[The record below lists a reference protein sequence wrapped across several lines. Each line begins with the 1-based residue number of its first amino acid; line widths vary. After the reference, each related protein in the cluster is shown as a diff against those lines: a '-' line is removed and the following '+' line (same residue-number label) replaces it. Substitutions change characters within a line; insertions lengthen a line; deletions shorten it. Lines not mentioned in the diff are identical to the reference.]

1 MRWTRTAIAAAV
13 GGTLIGP
20 DGPVDGVTIDSR
32 EVTPGSLFVPL
43 VAARDGHEFIEAART
58 AGASAW
64 FTSRAEAPFA
74 APGAIVV
81 GDTAEALTALG
92 RAARSALPDRVIGVT
107 GSAGKTST
115 KDLIAGILRAHAP
128 AAASA
133 KSFNNELGVPLTLAN
148 APDDAWAAVIEM
160 GARGIG
166 HIATLCGVAR
176 PTVGVVTNIGT
187 AHLEMFGSARTI
199 ADAKGEL
206 LESLP
211 VSGTAVLDLDG
222 AMFEVLRA
230 KVAARVLTFSAT
242 GSAGADLRASG
253 VSLDATLHPSFHL
266 ASPWGGA
273 AVRIGARGAHQVAN
287 ALAAAAASLAV
298 GSTLDEVVSGLATEE
313 LSSWRMELVTTPGGA
328 VVLNDAYNANPSS
341 MAAALDAL
349 ASLPGSRRI
358 AVLGTMAELGPD
370 RDRLHRDVVARAEEL
385 RIDLVLA
392 VDEDAYG
399 VETVGSVAAAAA
411 RLGALGPGDVVLV
424 KGSRVAGLERL
435 AALLCTPGGV
445 A

>member
-1 MRWTRTAIAAAV
+1 MRWTRGAIAATV
-13 GGTLIGP
+13 GGTLVGP

-32 EVTPGSLFVPL
+32 EVRPGMLFVPL
-43 VAARDGHEFIEAART
+43 VATRDGHDFIGAARD
-58 AGASAW
+58 AGAAGW
-64 FTSRAEAPFA
+64 FTSRTDGACAVD
-74 APGAIVV
+74 GAIVV
-81 GDTAEALTALG
+81 PDTAAALTALG
-92 RAARSALPDRVIGVT
+92 RAARALLPDRVIGVT

-115 KDLIAGILRAHAP
+115 KDLAAAILRAHGP

-148 APDDAWAAVIEM
+148 APEGAWAAVIEM

-166 HIATLCGVAR
+166 HIATLCSVAR

-187 AHLEMFGSARTI
+187 AHLEMFGSARSI

-206 LESLP
+206 LEALP

-230 KVAARVLTFSAT
+230 KTRAGLLSFSSS
-242 GSAGADLRASG
+242 GSASADLRATEVTIDG
-253 VSLDATLHPSFHL
+253 TLRPSFRMET
-266 ASPWGGA
+266 PWGSA
-273 AVRIGARGAHQVAN
+273 RVDVGARGAHQVAN
-287 ALAAAAASLAV
+287 ALAAAAASLVV
-298 GSTLDEVVSGLATEE
+298 GASIDEVVTGLATEE
-313 LSSWRMELVTTPGGA
+313 LSSWRMELVEAPSGA
-328 VVLNDAYNANPSS
+328 VVLNDAYNANPAS

-349 ASLPGSRRI
+349 AALPGTRRI

-370 RDRLHRDVVARAEEL
+370 REPLHREVISRARAL
-385 RIDLVLA
+385 GIDLVLA
-392 VDEDAYG
+392 VDEPAYG
-399 VETVGSVAAAAA
+399 VESVGSIAAAVE
-411 RLGALGPGDVVLV
+411 RLGALGRGDVVLV

-435 AALLCTPGGV
+435 AALLCAPGGV